1 MGGQAAQEGYGGSY
15 ASSGPSSHGQQQ
27 RHHLAGNAQ
36 DPNASQ
42 DYSRATSDTQ
52 VQEISVLEDDDDESV
67 MSSESDFESDPQ
79 LAMAMDPE
87 QQHFYAKQQEQAKQY
102 QLHQRMSGGV
112 APEGGY
118 QARIMSGEKSKSRR
132 ESRVGDDGE
141 EDEDMYSD
149 DGSSSASIPDE
160 EIDFG
165 LTYAL

>member
-1 MGGQAAQEGYGGSY
+1 VRYHPQQGYS
-15 ASSGPSSHGQQQ
+15 AHS
-27 RHHLAGNAQ
+27 Q
-36 DPNASQ
+36 DPNAPQ
-42 DYSRATSDTQ
+42 DYSLAPSDTQ
-52 VQEISVLEDDDDESV
+52 VQEISVLEDDDSV

-87 QQHFYAKQQEQAKQY
+87 HRHFYAKQQEQAMLY
-102 QLHQRMSGGV
+102 QQHQRASGGV

-118 QARIMSGEKSKSRR
+118 QARMMLGEKGKERR

-149 DGSSSASIPDE
+149 DGSSAASIPDE

-165 LTYAL
+165 LTYALYVLPLPHTSEWPDE